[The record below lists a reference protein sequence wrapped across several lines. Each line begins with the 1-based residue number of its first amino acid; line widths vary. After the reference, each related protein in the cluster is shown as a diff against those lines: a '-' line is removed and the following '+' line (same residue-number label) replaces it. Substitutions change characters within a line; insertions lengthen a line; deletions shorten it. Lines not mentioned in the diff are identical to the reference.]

1 MVPSPWFPCAALFP
15 SVRALLK
22 EQKKLDFGEQR
33 ALYDGINDASVT
45 ERDVTLGPD
54 LSRRT
59 RSAKETEEWG

>member
-33 ALYDGINDASVT
+33 ALYDGIG
-45 ERDVTLGPD
+45 ERLMR
-54 LSRRT
+54 L
-59 RSAKETEEWG
+59 